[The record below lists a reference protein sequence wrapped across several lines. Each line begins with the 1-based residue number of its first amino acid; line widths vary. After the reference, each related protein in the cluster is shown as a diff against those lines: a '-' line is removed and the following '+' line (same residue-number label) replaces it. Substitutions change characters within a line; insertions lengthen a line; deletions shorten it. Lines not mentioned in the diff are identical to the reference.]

1 MPSACTTANPRGT
14 HVDTCEFEMIG
25 LVSRKTG
32 SVVGRNVGGSPIDA
46 PVDDVDATAVVGADP
61 HDDRYLQAD
70 RLGLLDPRDVDV
82 AAVEL
87 TVEVAVDRGPD
98 PQLCRIHV
106 AGTFEK
112 TGCACPSMNTGPV
125 TWAAAGPAASASTAV
140 SAAASAA
147 RMPPVARPGAG
158 HAPCCAAGAMQWAH
172 ACSPSARGRSL
183 PRSSPI
189 GQAVDRTTACL
200 AQPRA
205 EGCRSGTSG
214 SRASRRSGRR
224 DGGVTSSARS
234 PAGRDVGAA

>member
-1 MPSACTTANPRGT
+1 
-14 HVDTCEFEMIG
+14 MIG

-158 HAPCCAAGAMQWAH
+158 RAPAARPEQCNGLMSVPPLLVTAA
-172 ACSPSARGRSL
+172 AAILPDRTGFDKRS
-183 PRSSPI
+183 
-189 GQAVDRTTACL
+189 GRTTACL

-214 SRASRRSGRR
+214 SWPSRRSGRR